1 VTIDT
6 PKAAATIEEVAAAA
20 GVSRSTVSRVVN
32 GSTAVSPPPWAVERA
47 IAELNYVPNR
57 AARSLASRATMA
69 IALVVPEDTTR
80 FFGDPFFAAVVSG
93 INARLSRSDYVLNL
107 IIASDDPRDKTAA
120 YVRSGAV
127 DGAIVVSHH
136 TSDTFIDRIAASC
149 PSSTAGDR
157 RARENDYYVDVDN
170 TAGAYQATTYLIE
183 KGFRRIAH
191 ISARLDARGHRPSR
205 GLPLGAGGC
214 RDRARRRR
222 GRQLHGRRR
231 LGRDARILES
241 GHPSTP
247 SSSERPHGARCARSP
262 RARGHP
268 TFPATCIIGFDD
280 SPVATAVQPNLT
292 TCVSPRTCRAAD
304 GRRAALAP
312 RRRHAAARDHAPHRA
327 DRPRLRL
334 TRRAGRAGLG
344 GAVAGLRCADRGI
357 RATFFSR
364 PGTAATCSGSPP
376 SWPIGTMGPPSSA
389 PVLRQRA
396 IALPPW

>member
-1 VTIDT
+1 
-6 PKAAATIEEVAAAA
+6 
-20 GVSRSTVSRVVN
+20 
-32 GSTAVSPPPWAVERA
+32 
-47 IAELNYVPNR
+47 VPNR

-191 ISARLDARGHRPSR
+191 ISGPSR
-205 GLPLGAGGC
+205 CPPASTVS
-214 RDRARRRR
+214 RASARRWRMPGSSPSPSR
-222 GRQLHGRRR
+222 TATSRPTA
-231 LGRDARILES
+231 ARPRCS
-241 GHPSTP
+241 G
-247 SSSERPHGARCARSP
+247 SSSRGILRRPLRRERSHGARCARSP

-268 TFPATCIIGFDD
+268 RSRRRAIIGFDD

-292 TCVSPRTCRAAD
+292 TMRQPSHEQGSRWPTCCSRSSPAA
-304 GRRAALAP
+304 
-312 RRRHAAARDHAPHRA
+312 RRR
-327 DRPRLRL
+327 
-334 TRRAGRAGLG
+334 T
-344 GAVAGLRCADRGI
+344 
-357 RATFFSR
+357 
-364 PGTAATCSGSPP
+364 
-376 SWPIGTMGPPSSA
+376 
-389 PVLRQRA
+389 
-396 IALPPW
+396 